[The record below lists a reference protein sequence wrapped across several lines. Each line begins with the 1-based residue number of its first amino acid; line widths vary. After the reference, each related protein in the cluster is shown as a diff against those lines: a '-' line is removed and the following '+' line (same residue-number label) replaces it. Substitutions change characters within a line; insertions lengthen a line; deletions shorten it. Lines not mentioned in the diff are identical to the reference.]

1 MSLKLYEYTENYQ
14 NLARLIEDN
23 PEMATEDILE
33 AIDNI
38 QESSHEKIGNTAG
51 FIKKLED
58 DVTLIKKRKSELNDV
73 QKRAENT
80 IASLKDYLLF
90 NMQKM
95 EMKKVD
101 TGTRVVSIRNNAPK
115 LIVKNIDKV
124 PAEYKTYKTTLEVD
138 KEKLPKK
145 WKSLL
150 IDDEVKVI
158 TNELRKLVKSL
169 DESKDLSYK
178 EYADLQENPSVN
190 IK

>member
-178 EYADLQENPSVN
+178 EYVDLQENPSVN

>member
-23 PEMATEDILE
+23 PEMETEDILE

>member
-145 WKSLL
+145 WKNLL

>member
-138 KEKLPKK
+138 KEKLPNK

>member
-1 MSLKLYEYTENYQ
+1 LLLFFFFQ
-14 NLARLIEDN
+14 AEDGIRDRN
-23 PEMATEDILE
+23 
-33 AIDNI
+33 
-38 QESSHEKIGNTAG
+38 
-51 FIKKLED
+51 
-58 DVTLIKKRKSELNDV
+58 VTGVQTCALPIYDV

-138 KEKLPKK
+138 KEKLPNKR
-145 WKSLL
+145 KSLL